1 MSWWLCVLAMRRTR
15 QLLYSEETLRLELL
29 TTPLNRLHLSI
40 ETSPILLP
48 ALQTVRAD
56 MDRMRLKKVKPFF
69 YLSTGYGTIEGT
81 TNICLGFY
89 DADERLRALSKEFRG
104 WMYSYE
110 EVVATIRHEVGHA
123 FAYAYKLYRRPE
135 FREVF
140 NVRGNYFRT
149 YPMTDQY
156 IRYVNPW
163 SRDFVNPSG
172 DHYAQKHP
180 DDDFAET
187 FMVWLTPRLN
197 WRRKWRNHPGA
208 LRKLEFVDKIVHE
221 HRNQEPL
228 IENVPY
234 EYEGLSDYKITLAQF
249 FKGKP
254 THYRK
259 AATGFVDPDLKY
271 IFRARPKMRNGDKIE
286 RGYVHANNFLRKN
299 QRVIV
304 NRVSQWVG
312 VDAFVVNDLILKC
325 RQRTHALD
333 LWVKKEDA
341 EKKLVEFTTYISTRC
356 AYYEVWGTY
365 FP

>member
-1 MSWWLCVLAMRRTR
+1 MRRSR

-29 TTPLNRLHLSI
+29 TTPLNQLNLVI
-40 ETSPILLP
+40 ENSPILFP
-48 ALQTVRAD
+48 ALQTVKAD
-56 MDRMRLKKVKPFF
+56 LERMKIRKIKPFF

-89 DADERLRALSKEFRG
+89 DYDERLRALNKEFRG
-104 WMYSYE
+104 WMYSYD
-110 EVVATIRHEVGHA
+110 EVVATIRHEIGHA
-123 FAYAYKLYRRPE
+123 FAYAYKLYRLPE

-140 NVRGNYFRT
+140 NVQGNYFRT

-197 WRRKWRNHPGA
+197 WRQKWRNYPGA
-208 LRKLEFVDKIVHE
+208 LRKLEYVDKIVRE
-221 HRNQEPL
+221 YCNEGPL

-234 EYEGLSDYKITLAQF
+234 EYEGLPGFKMTLAQF
-249 FKGKP
+249 FKSRP
-254 THYRK
+254 TYYRNK
-259 AATGFVDPDLKY
+259 ATGFVDPDLKS
-271 IFRARPKMRNGDKIE
+271 IFRARPKLRNGQKIE
-286 RGYVHANNFLRKN
+286 RGYLHADNFLRAN
-299 QRVIV
+299 QRIIV

-312 VDAFVVNDLILKC
+312 VDPLVVSDLMIKC
-325 RQRTHALD
+325 RLRTHALD
-333 LWVKKEDA
+333 LWVKRDER

-356 AYYEVWGTY
+356 AYYYVWGSY

>member
-1 MSWWLCVLAMRRTR
+1 MRRTR

-29 TTPLNRLHLSI
+29 TTPLNRLDIAI
-40 ETSPILLP
+40 ETSPILYP
-48 ALQTVRAD
+48 AVQTVRAD
-56 MDRMRLKKVKPFF
+56 MDRMRIRKIKPFF

-81 TNICLGFY
+81 TNICLGFFDY
-89 DADERLRALSKEFRG
+89 DEQLRELNREFRG
-104 WMYSYE
+104 WQYSYE
-110 EVVATIRHEVGHA
+110 DVVATIRHEVGHA
-123 FAYAYKLYRRPE
+123 FAYAYKLYRLPE
-135 FREVF
+135 FRQVF
-140 NVRGNYFRT
+140 NVKGHYFRT

-197 WRRKWRNHPGA
+197 WRRKWRNYPGA
-208 LRKLEFVDKIVHE
+208 LRKLEFVDKVVRE
-221 HRNQEPL
+221 YRNQEPL

-234 EYEGLSDYKITLAQF
+234 EYEGMADYKMTLAQF
-249 FKGKP
+249 LKGRP

-259 AATGFVDPDLKY
+259 TATGFVDPDLKY
-271 IFRARPKMRNGDKIE
+271 IFRQRPKLRDGKKIE
-286 RGYVHANNFLRKN
+286 RGYILADNFLRRN

-304 NRVSQWVG
+304 NRISQWVG
-312 VDAFVVNDLILKC
+312 VEPGVVNDLIVKC
-325 RQRTHALD
+325 WQRADDLD
-333 LWVKKEDA
+333 LWLKRDEQ
-341 EKKLVEFTTYISTRC
+341 EKKLVEFTTYVSTRC
-356 AYYEVWGTY
+356 AYYYVWGTY

>member
-1 MSWWLCVLAMRRTR
+1 MRRTR
-15 QLLYSEETLRLELL
+15 QLLYSEDTLRLELL
-29 TTPLNRLHLSI
+29 TTPLNQLGLSI
-40 ETSPILLP
+40 ETSPILYP
-48 ALQTVRAD
+48 ALQMVKAD
-56 MDRMRLKKVKPFF
+56 LERMKIRKIKPFF

-89 DADERLRALSKEFRG
+89 DYSERLRALNKEVRG
-104 WMYSYE
+104 WVYSYE
-110 EVVATIRHEVGHA
+110 DVVATIRHEVGHA
-123 FAYAYKLYRRPE
+123 FAYAYKLYRLRE

-187 FMVWLTPRLN
+187 FMVWLTPHLN
-197 WRRKWRNHPGA
+197 WRREWRNYPGA
-208 LRKLEFVDKIVHE
+208 LRKLEYVDKVVKE
-221 HRNQEPL
+221 YRNQEPS

-234 EYEGLSDYKITLAQF
+234 EYEGLDQFKMTLAQF
-249 FKGKP
+249 LKNRP
-254 THYRK
+254 ARYRRL
-259 AATGFVDPDLKY
+259 ATGFVDPDLKY
-271 IFRARPKMRNGDKIE
+271 IFRTRPRMRNGQKID
-286 RGYVHANNFLRKN
+286 RSYVHADNFLHKN

-312 VDAFVVNDLILKC
+312 VDPIVVNDLILKC
-325 RQRTHALD
+325 RQRTHVLD
-333 LWVKKEDA
+333 LWVKQDEA
-341 EKKLVEFTTYISTRC
+341 EKKLVEFTTYVSARC
-356 AYYEVWGTY
+356 AYYEVWETY

>member
-1 MSWWLCVLAMRRTR
+1 MRRTR
-15 QLLYSEETLRLELL
+15 QLLHSEETLRLELL
-29 TTPLNRLHLSI
+29 TTTLDCLDLPL
-40 ETSPILLP
+40 EKSPILYP
-48 ALQTVRAD
+48 ALQTVKAD
-56 MDRMRLKKVKPFF
+56 MERMRLKKIKPFF

-89 DADERLRALSKEFRG
+89 DYDERLRALNKEFRG
-104 WMYSYE
+104 WGYTYD

-123 FAYAYKLYRRPE
+123 FAYAYKLYRLPE

-140 NVRGNYFRT
+140 NVQGNYFRT

-197 WRRKWRNHPGA
+197 WRKKWRNYPGA
-208 LRKLEFVDKIVHE
+208 LRKLEYVDQVVRE

-234 EYEGLSDYKITLAQF
+234 EYEGLADYKMTLAQF
-249 FKGKP
+249 WKGRP
-254 THYRK
+254 TYYRQH
-259 AATGFVDPDLKY
+259 ATGFVDPDVKY
-271 IFRARPKMRNGDKIE
+271 IFRQRPKLLNDKKLQ
-286 RGYVHANNFLRKN
+286 RGYIHADNFLRKN

-312 VDAFVVNDLILKC
+312 VEPYVVNDLILKC
-325 RQRTHALD
+325 RQRADELD
-333 LWVKKEDA
+333 LWLKQSEQ

-356 AYYEVWGTY
+356 AYYYVWGTY

>member
-1 MSWWLCVLAMRRTR
+1 MRRTR

-29 TTPLNRLHLSI
+29 TTPLNRLDISI
-40 ETSPILLP
+40 ETSPLLSE
-48 ALQTVRAD
+48 AVRLVKAD
-56 MDRMRLKKVKPFF
+56 MARMRLKKLKPFF

-81 TNICLGFY
+81 TNICFGFY
-89 DADERLRALSKEFRG
+89 DAAERLRALNKEYRG
-104 WMYSYE
+104 WVYTPE
-110 EVVATIRHEVGHA
+110 EVIATVRHEIGHA
-123 FAYAYKLYRRPE
+123 FAYAYKLYRLPE

-140 NVRGNYFRT
+140 NVQGHYFRT

-197 WRRKWRNHPGA
+197 WRKKWRNYPGA
-208 LRKLEFVDKIVHE
+208 LRKLEYVDQVVRE
-221 HRNQEPL
+221 YRNQEPL
-228 IENVPY
+228 FENTPY
-234 EYEGLSDYKITLAQF
+234 EYDGLLEQKMTLANF
-249 FKGKP
+249 FKGK
-254 THYRK
+254 TAAYRK
-259 AATGFVDPDLKY
+259 KATGFVDPDLKY
-271 IFRARPKMRNGDKIE
+271 IFRARPKLRNGQKIE
-286 RGYVHANNFLRKN
+286 RGYIHADNFLRKN

-312 VDAFVVNDLILKC
+312 VDAVVVNDLILKC

-333 LWVKKEDA
+333 LWVKKDEED
-341 EKKLVEFTTYISTRC
+341 KKLVEFTTYVSTRC